1 MRTVGILTS
10 GGDCAG
16 LNAVIASIV
25 RAGTPLGYRFI
36 GFERGWE
43 GILSPMA
50 YRELTPDAVRGI
62 SHLGGTILKT
72 TNKGRFGAKA
82 GAGGV
87 KRIPQEILEMARD
100 NLASVGCEGLI
111 VIGGDGS
118 LSGAMQLAEL
128 GVNIVGVPKTI
139 DNDLQR
145 TDRTFGF
152 STAVQIVVDAV
163 DRIHSTATS
172 HDRVIFVETMGRHAG
187 WIALRAGLAAGA
199 HAILLPEFPFSPED
213 LVKFL
218 ADRKARTGSS
228 VVVVAE
234 GAKISDHYVGRAN
247 TSGGEVLLGGVSTHL
262 VNEIEALAPGEFEM
276 RVTVLGHVQRGGS
289 PNAPDRMLSKA
300 YGVAA
305 IKAYHDAH
313 FGHMVR
319 YNCLKMDIVPIA
331 EACGGLKLVDETTVE
346 YITARDL
353 GVFIHGGPLSDVPE
367 ELR

>member
-25 RAGTPLGYRFI
+25 RAGVPLGYRFL

-43 GILSPMA
+43 GILSPMD
-50 YRELTPDAVRGI
+50 YRELTLDSIRGI
-62 SHLGGTILKT
+62 SHLGGTILRT
-72 TNKGRFGAKA
+72 TNKGRFGAKEPE
-82 GAGGV
+82 GGGV
-87 KRIPQEILEMARD
+87 KRIPTPVLEEAKR
-100 NLASVGCEGLI
+100 NLESVGCEGLI

-152 STAVQIVVDAV
+152 STAVQIVVDAL
-163 DRIHSTATS
+163 DRIHTTATS

-187 WIALRAGLAAGA
+187 WIALRAGLAGGA
-199 HAILLPEFPFSPED
+199 HAILIPEFPFSPAD
-213 LVKFL
+213 LVEFL
-218 ADRKARTGSS
+218 RARKPKSTAT

-234 GAKISDHYVGRAN
+234 GAQVDNHYVGKAN
-247 TSGGEVLLGGVSTHL
+247 ASGEILLGGVSTHL
-262 VNEIEALAPGEFEM
+262 VNEIEAIAPGEFEM
-276 RVTVLGHVQRGGS
+276 RVTVLGHVQRGGT

-305 IKAYHDAH
+305 INAYHAGK

-319 YNCLKMDIVPIA
+319 YNCLEMDIVPIA
-331 EACGGLKLVDETTVE
+331 EACGGLKLVTDQTLE
-346 YITARDL
+346 YTTARQL
-353 GVFIHGGPLSDVPE
+353 GVFIHGN
-367 ELR
+367 